1 MPPAYL
7 RLQGRFHFVSS
18 DYGATFKALPTP
30 GDTEGYGQEI
40 RPHPRQPDWLLARV
54 RRNECI
60 ADRRRWEA
68 QQAGW
73 LSAAHSGH
81 GGAGRLSVRTVGPA
95 VILTSGCVCASTPP
109 MHAAA
114 APAPCLDGPS
124 LIASA
129 AALSAPTICLCLR
142 TLPPAGPTSP
152 PTQRAASAASATLTG
167 DARWRCELR
176 RIGCTRLCQQG
187 LGWAVP
193 CAG

>member
-54 RRNECI
+54 RRNDCI

-73 LSAAHSGH
+73 LAAARSGQGRASQGGQANRTAGPGITTSSA
-81 GGAGRLSVRTVGPA
+81 
-95 VILTSGCVCASTPP
+95 CASTPP
-109 MHAAA
+109 MRVAAA
-114 APAPCLDGPS
+114 APY
-124 LIASA
+124 LIASV
-129 AALSAPTICLCLR
+129 AALGARTISLCHR

-176 RIGCTRLCQQG
+176 RIGCTLLCQQG
-187 LGWAVP
+187 MGWAVP